1 MRKIVTIVC
10 MVALILAAV
19 GIPGMSLA
27 ADQGSGAGY
36 QSAAQASTELSFT
49 IGSKDY
55 YVGKIKKALSA
66 APLTK
71 DARTLI
77 PIRYVVEAI
86 GGTINWTQETQE
98 TSITVGSTNIVMT
111 VGKAT
116 ALVNGVEKPIDASNT
131 KVMPLNMNGRIFI
144 PLRFVSETI
153 NAEVIWNP
161 YTKTVT
167 IRYPKPEPV
176 TFSNSL
182 FSFSYPSNWEKP
194 DKSVALFVSPEGCSI
209 SVLSSALTASEKKMT
224 LSELV
229 KSAEPGLRE
238 VYSDLKAG
246 KQIKQNVSG
255 LDGIKVTYTGSREDI
270 PMTFTIVY
278 VVKNGNMFVLT
289 LGGATGVYP
298 SYTTTFDNTIKSFTI
313 K

>member
-1 MRKIVTIVC
+1 MRKFVTIVC
-10 MVALILAAV
+10 MVALILAAA

-27 ADQGSGAGY
+27 ADLRSGAGY

-55 YVGKIKKALSA
+55 YVGKTKKALSA

-71 DARTLI
+71 DARTLL

-98 TSITVGSTNIVMT
+98 TSITVGTTNIVMT

-116 ALVNGVEKPIDASNT
+116 ALVNGVEKPIDASND
-131 KVMPLNMNGRIFI
+131 KVMPLNINGRIFI

-153 NAEVIWNP
+153 NAEVVWNP
-161 YTKTVT
+161 YQKTVT
-167 IRYPKPEPV
+167 IRYPKPEPK

-182 FSFSYPSNWEKP
+182 FSFSYPSNWK
-194 DKSVALFVSPEGCSI
+194 KSEGSDPGFESPEGCSV
-209 SVLSSALTASEKKMT
+209 SVIYGTLSAKQKKMT
-224 LSELV
+224 IDALV
-229 KSAEPGLRE
+229 KES
-238 VYSDLKAG
+238 VDSV
-246 KQIKQNVSG
+246 KQAYKNVKITEQSKLSVSG
-255 LDGIKVTYTGSREDI
+255 SDGRKVTFTGTVEGAPI
-270 PMTFTIVY
+270 KCTQVY
-278 VVKNGNMFVLT
+278 VVKNGTMYMMT
-289 LGGATGVYP
+289 LGGAEGIYP
-298 SYTTTFDNTIKSFTI
+298 SYATAFDNTIKSFTI